1 MSPPVV
7 VACMKRVELRAGVDP
22 LTGAVVGD
30 PASSGPS
37 PSDEAALEWALRI
50 AERSG
55 AGVVVVSVG
64 GPECDSMLRGAVGA
78 GATRAVRVPVAS
90 DASDA
95 PSPVVAR
102 ALARAVAFVTA
113 TADSGFLLDRTAGR
127 SGVIVCCGDAS
138 VDRGSGSVP
147 AFLAGELAIPQGLGL
162 VGVSL
167 AAWTRSGQPAGASG
181 TGGES
186 RPGNAPSLEV
196 ERRLD
201 RGRRERLRMT
211 PPFVISVEAGTA
223 RLRRAS
229 LQRSLTARDAVVDVL
244 PEEADAQEA
253 GVELVSWEPYRPR
266 TRVVAPPQPGLGP
279 RARIAALTGALHAR
293 APARTVVLDAEEA
306 ADELLS
312 ALAEWGEL
320 PEDFAVAEPE
330 PDNTE
335 LP

>member
-1 MSPPVV
+1 
-7 VACMKRVELRAGVDP
+7 
-22 LTGAVVGD
+22 
-30 PASSGPS
+30 
-37 PSDEAALEWALRI
+37 
-50 AERSG
+50 
-55 AGVVVVSVG
+55 
-64 GPECDSMLRGAVGA
+64 
-78 GATRAVRVPVAS
+78 
-90 DASDA
+90 
-95 PSPVVAR
+95 
-102 ALARAVAFVTA
+102 
-113 TADSGFLLDRTAGR
+113 
-127 SGVIVCCGDAS
+127 
-138 VDRGSGSVP
+138 
-147 AFLAGELAIPQGLGL
+147 
-162 VGVSL
+162 
-167 AAWTRSGQPAGASG
+167 
-181 TGGES
+181 
-186 RPGNAPSLEV
+186 
-196 ERRLD
+196 
-201 RGRRERLRMT
+201 MT